1 MKRFVALS
9 LIMGLMIG
17 ATAMVGT
24 AQAAKVIKI
33 AGMKAEGE
41 PETIGMHKFGEYLEK
56 LPGVNLSRARFENVM
71 KQAQL
76 ERIASLCRFEKLIG
90 ESLYKY
96 FITKN
101 EIETVIYCAQHLD
114 TDVIADLFTV
124 PEFFRKEQTVFGET
138 LQEARSFSD
147 LAE

>member
-56 LPGVNLSRARFENVM
+56 LSNGKYKVRCTPTALS
-71 KQAQL
+71 
-76 ERIASLCRFEKLIG
+76 ERKTSISPIPVAAPLK
-90 ESLYKY
+90 
-96 FITKN
+96 
-101 EIETVIYCAQHLD
+101 CALP
-114 TDVIADLFTV
+114 V
-124 PEFFRKEQTVFGET
+124 PR
-138 LQEARSFSD
+138 LPRSIPPWP
-147 LAE
+147 